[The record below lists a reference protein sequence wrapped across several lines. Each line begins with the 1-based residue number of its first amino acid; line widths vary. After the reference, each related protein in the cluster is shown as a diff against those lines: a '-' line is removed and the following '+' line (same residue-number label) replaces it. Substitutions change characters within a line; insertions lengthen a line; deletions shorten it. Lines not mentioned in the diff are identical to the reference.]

1 MRDNLKSLA
10 EDAGFDTE
18 FMSAIMLVQLEIF
31 ATLIEKSVFEQLLKA
46 TR

>member
-1 MRDNLKSLA
+1 MRDDFKLLA

-18 FMSAIMLVQLEIF
+18 FMSEIMLVQLEIF
-31 ATLIEKSVFEQLLKA
+31 AALIEKSVFEQLLEA